1 MGRLC
6 DRREVSP
13 EIRFRRAVGQVADEE
28 ADSQGFPER
37 PRDCISGVQHTCSY
51 LRRDAWPPRPE
62 GHRVCAELGPFH
74 PVQRAVVA
82 SIAYPRLPVRIR
94 ALAGLGIMTA
104 NVVG

>member
-1 MGRLC
+1 MQLSAQGCFGRL
-6 DRREVSP
+6 V
-13 EIRFRRAVGQVADEE
+13 
-28 ADSQGFPER
+28 
-37 PRDCISGVQHTCSY
+37 
-51 LRRDAWPPRPE
+51 PE